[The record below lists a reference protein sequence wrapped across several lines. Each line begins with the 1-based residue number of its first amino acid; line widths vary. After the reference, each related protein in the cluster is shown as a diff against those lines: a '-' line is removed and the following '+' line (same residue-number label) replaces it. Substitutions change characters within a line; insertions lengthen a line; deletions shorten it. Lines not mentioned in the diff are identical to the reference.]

1 VVTRARAQAALG
13 QVPPLARRHLDQL
26 MFIAELSMVSGN
38 ENEPLRFY
46 RRVEREFARPIA
58 VSAMTRRMVLHDL
71 EVVLRDYTERPHDP
85 AEDGYA
91 VVTAMITPVLGALP
105 SASECFEAI
114 ATYPPEVAV
123 GFLVREY
130 FADDHY
136 HNWNMRA
143 RIAEE
148 LASRGYGA
156 PALAVYEDYLRN
168 HYASKY
174 GGYPEVAR
182 AARAVLGEDFERWY
196 RGVRGRSDRRAT
208 GR

>member
-1 VVTRARAQAALG
+1 MITRARAQAALG

-26 MFIAELSMVSGN
+26 MFIADLSMVSGN

-46 RRVEREFARPIA
+46 RRVEREFARPVA
-58 VSAMTRRMVLHDL
+58 VSAMTLRMILDDL
-71 EVVLRDYTERPHDP
+71 ERVLRDYTERPHDP

-105 SASECFEAI
+105 SASECFDAI

-123 GFLVREY
+123 AFLVREY

-136 HNWNMRA
+136 HNLNMQA

-156 PALAVYEDYLRN
+156 AALAVYEDYLRG

-174 GGYPEVAR
+174 GVYPVVAR
-182 AARAVLGEDFERWY
+182 ASRAVLGDDFDRWY
-196 RGVRGRSDRRAT
+196 RAIKGRSYRRAT
-208 GR
+208 RR